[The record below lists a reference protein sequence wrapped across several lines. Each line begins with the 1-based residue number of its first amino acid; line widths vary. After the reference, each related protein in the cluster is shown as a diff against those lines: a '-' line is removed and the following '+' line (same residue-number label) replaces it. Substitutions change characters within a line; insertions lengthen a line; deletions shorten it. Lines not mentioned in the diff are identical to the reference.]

1 MAVSHLETLLLAQL
15 ALAGFPAPEREV
27 RLIPGRRFRC
37 DLVWR
42 PQRLVCEVE
51 GGVWTGGRHTRGA
64 GFTRDCEKYNELE
77 LLRPRWAVLR
87 ITAEHIR
94 SGQALAWLERALKEE
109 PHE

>member
-1 MAVSHLETLLLAQL
+1 MAVSHLETLLLDQL

-27 RLIPGRRFRC
+27 SLVPGRRFRC

-64 GFTRDCEKYNELE
+64 GFTRDCEKTNELT
-77 LLRPRWAVLR
+77 LLGYRVLR

-94 SGQALAWLERALKEE
+94 SGQALAWLERGLKET